1 MRAFIDAIDQLNKS
15 IGHAF
20 AWSIVVL
27 TLGTC
32 YEVFV
37 RYVLNDPTSWA
48 FDMSYMLYG
57 ALFMMSGAYTLSRNG
72 HVRGDV
78 FYRRWRPVTQARLEC
93 LLYFIFYFP
102 GVLALVVSGYGY
114 AADAIR
120 VSEVSVNSPAGIP
133 IWPLKTLIPVAG
145 VFLTLQGMA
154 EVARCIVCM
163 REGAWPDRLHDV
175 EEMEIELAKSG
186 ASASTGVPPA
196 DIEAR

>member
-1 MRAFIDAIDQLNKS
+1 MRTFINAIDQLNKS

-20 AWSIVVL
+20 AWSIVIL

-78 FYRRWRPVTQARLEC
+78 FYRQWRPVTQARLEFV
-93 LLYFIFYFP
+93 LYFVFYFP
-102 GVLALVVSGYGY
+102 GVLALIISGYGY

-163 REGAWPDRLHDV
+163 REGAWPERLHDV
-175 EEMEIELAKSG
+175 EEMEIELAKSNAG
-186 ASASTGVPPA
+186 DDS
-196 DIEAR
+196 